1 MFSSTTRYA
10 IYFSPRVQMRDKMD
24 AEIKCEA
31 KDELLIE
38 KKHREIAKA
47 AAPLF
52 VQKGFHKT
60 TMRDI
65 SKAVGMSMGNLYHYI
80 NSKDDVLF
88 LVYKELYEK
97 WEARLE
103 DFSLKKSEDPADRL
117 RVLLLSMLRNAH
129 DYRKL
134 IQMTFRESKFLEPS
148 ALKKVLALESKFIR
162 AFVDVVEVGIKK
174 GIFKEVNP
182 SIIGNFI
189 AYNTFFF
196 PLRAWFF
203 RGRVSFEEV
212 EKQIVDFTLNAVLK
226 DP

>member
-1 MFSSTTRYA
+1 
-10 IYFSPRVQMRDKMD
+10 MREKVD

-65 SKAVGMSMGNLYHYI
+65 SKAVGMSTGNLYHYI
-80 NSKDDVLF
+80 NAKDDVLF
-88 LVYKELYEK
+88 LVYKELYET
-97 WEARLE
+97 WETRLE
-103 DFSLKKSEDPADRL
+103 EFNLKKSQNPADRL
-117 RVLLLSMLRNAH
+117 RVLLLSMLRNAY
-129 DYRKL
+129 DYREL
-134 IQMTFRESKFLEPS
+134 IQMTFRESKFLEPTS
-148 ALKKVLALESKFIR
+148 LKKVLALESKFIR
-162 AFVDVVEVGIKK
+162 AFVDVVEDGAKK
-174 GIFKEVNP
+174 GVFKAVNP
-182 SIIGNFI
+182 TIIGNFI

-203 RGRVSFEEV
+203 RGRVSFEDV
-212 EKQIVDFTLNAVLK
+212 EEQIVDFILSAVLQ
-226 DP
+226 DSSAHQEMD